1 MTGKHSVMLVMVL
14 AVALGG
20 GCAVTTKQPP
30 PSSAPVPVPAPV
42 IVPVISGQERSF
54 AGALEYLKAGKEQQ
68 ARELLE
74 RVVTLPPLSGVTDEA
89 LFRLALLCLRDET
102 GRVATRALSLLEQ
115 LESEFPSSTWTRQ
128 AAPLVS
134 YLAGVR
140 VPRDRQKEL
149 RTLRDHNLSLSRDN
163 RELRQTIERL
173 KSLDIELD
181 QRIKR

>member
-1 MTGKHSVMLVMVL
+1 MGNHAVAVVMVM

-20 GCAVTTKQPP
+20 GCAVSTKQQPP
-30 PSSAPVPVPAPV
+30 PSASV
-42 IVPVISGQERSF
+42 IVPVISKQERSF

-74 RVVTLPPLSGVTDEA
+74 SVVTLPPISGVTDEA
-89 LFRLALLCLRDET
+89 LFRLALLSARDEA
-102 GRVATRALSLLEQ
+102 GKIATRAQELLQ
-115 LESEFPSSTWTRQ
+115 RLEDEYPASIWTRQ
-128 AAPLVS
+128 AAPLTA

-140 VPRDRQKEL
+140 IPRDRQKAL
-149 RTLRDHNLSLSRDN
+149 KTLRDHNLSLSRDN

-173 KSLDIELD
+173 KSLDMELD